1 MADVKTV
8 FGETLK
14 EYRAKTRR
22 TQQDI
27 AMSCDM
33 SLRFYQDLEAGNK
46 HASITTAFRL
56 ADSLGITL
64 DELLQPA
71 YKSWKSLGEKG
82 ADKNASSN
90 DDE

>member
-71 YKSWKSLGEKG
+71 YKCWKSSGGKEAGERTLT
-82 ADKNASSN
+82 N

>member
-14 EYRAKTRR
+14 KCRAKSGR
-22 TQQDI
+22 TQQDV

-46 HASITTAFRL
+46 QASITTVFRL
-56 ADSLGITL
+56 ADSFEVAPEKLI
-64 DELLQPA
+64 QSA
-71 YKSWKSLGEKG
+71 YKQWQK
-82 ADKNASSN
+82 DSN
-90 DDE
+90 N